1 MPELRKDP
9 IIQRWVIIAAERG
22 QRPSDFKA
30 ETTVIDVN
38 PKACP
43 LCPNNEDRTPP
54 EVFAIRLD
62 GSKPN
67 TPGWSVRVVP
77 NKFPALSL
85 NGDLN
90 RRGIGL
96 IDMMNGIG
104 AHEVVIET
112 PEHNADWDTMTI
124 EQLSRVFQSYQARLK
139 ALSEDIRFRYL
150 LVFRNFGVQA
160 GASLSHPHSQIIA
173 LPIVPQL
180 AKEKLNSARKYFLE
194 KERCIFCDLIFQEKE
209 LRRRV
214 VLESEHMIVLSPFAA
229 RFPYELHFFPQKHS
243 HDFAQMSEE
252 VLIDLAIVMKRVLS
266 ALKKLLGQH
275 AYNLVLHNAP
285 NPVPRP
291 GRPDFWGTLPYDYHW
306 HWELLPR
313 LTRVAGFEWG
323 TGFYINPVSPEAVA
337 EVLKETLEQLQQEE
351 RTGEVR

>member
-9 IIQRWVIIAAERG
+9 IVQRWVIIAAERG
-22 QRPSDFKA
+22 QRPSDFKT
-30 ETTVIDVN
+30 ETTIVDVN

-67 TPGWSVRVVP
+67 TPGWLVRVVP
-77 NKFPALSL
+77 NKFPALKL
-85 NGDLN
+85 DGELN

-96 IDMMNGIG
+96 FDMMNGIG

-112 PEHNADWDTMTI
+112 PDHSADWDTMPV
-124 EQLSRVFQSYQARLK
+124 EQLHRVFLAYQARLK
-139 ALSEDIRFRYL
+139 ALSEDPRFRYL
-150 LVFRNFGVQA
+150 LVFRNYGVQA

-180 AKEKLNSARKYFLE
+180 PKEKLIAARQYFLD
-194 KERCIFCDLIFQEKE
+194 KERCLFCDLIFQEQE
-209 LRRRV
+209 LQKRIV
-214 VLESEHMIVLSPFAA
+214 FENKNIIVLSPFAA
-229 RFPYELHFFPQKHS
+229 RFPYELHFFPKQHS
-243 HDFAQMSEE
+243 YDFAQASDD
-252 VLIDLAIVMKRVLS
+252 VLKDLAEAMKQILV
-266 ALKKLLGQH
+266 ALKRLIGQH
-275 AYNLVLHNAP
+275 AYNLVLQNAP

-291 GRPDFWGTLPYDYHW
+291 GRPDYWGTLPYDYHW
-306 HWELLPR
+306 HWEFLPR

-323 TGFYINPVSPEAVA
+323 TGFYINPVSPEAAA
-337 EVLKETLEQLQQEE
+337 EVLRETLAQILRGE
-351 RTGEVR
+351 R